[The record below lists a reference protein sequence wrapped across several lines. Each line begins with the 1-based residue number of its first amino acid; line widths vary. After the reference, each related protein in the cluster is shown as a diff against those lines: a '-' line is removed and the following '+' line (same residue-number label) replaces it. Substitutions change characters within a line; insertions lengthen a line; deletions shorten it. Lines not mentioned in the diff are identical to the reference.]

1 MNLDRPNQIKG
12 YLFRRVPYKENSIL
26 EVFKRLLSKEK
37 QRFNGVPNL
46 WYCQLKGQSV
56 RLKV

>member
-46 WYCQLKGQSV
+46 CPND
-56 RLKV
+56 